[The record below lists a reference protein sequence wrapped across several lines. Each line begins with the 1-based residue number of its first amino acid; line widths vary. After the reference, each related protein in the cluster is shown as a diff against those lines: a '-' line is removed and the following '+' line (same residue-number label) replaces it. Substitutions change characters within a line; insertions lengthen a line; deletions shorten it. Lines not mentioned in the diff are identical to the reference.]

1 MATLL
6 KYKKGLK
13 RPTLAWNE
21 FAIRCNGNDDDDD
34 DDDGNDDDVCYICE
48 GSVDNMTLSKLNFL
62 PSTITW
68 F

>member
-21 FAIRCNGNDDDDD
+21 FAIRYSD
-34 DDDGNDDDVCYICE
+34 IR
-48 GSVDNMTLSKLNFL
+48 SLFALSSLPAAEKLHV
-62 PSTITW
+62 IV
-68 F
+68 